1 MVNENLRVVISKKM
15 MKDGLLR
22 CLKRKNLERLSISE
36 LCRESQVN
44 RATFYNHYGSPK
56 DILTEICWDHARE
69 IQKIAEE
76 SKGASTE
83 ERLTKCLSYIYDNK
97 DSVLTIKDASVDEE
111 TTNANMEALIYGL
124 RQVMDVRSTV
134 DLDDTEYKLAT
145 TYYSR
150 AILYTICQWLTGEV
164 DKTPKEIAQFLMKL
178 TPAEI
183 YR

>member
-1 MVNENLRVVISKKM
+1 M
-15 MKDGLLR
+15 
-22 CLKRKNLERLSISE
+22 
-36 LCRESQVN
+36 
-44 RATFYNHYGSPK
+44 
-56 DILTEICWDHARE
+56 
-69 IQKIAEE
+69 
-76 SKGASTE
+76 
-83 ERLTKCLSYIYDNK
+83 TKCLSYIYDNK

-134 DLDDTEYKLAT
+134 DLDDAEYELAT

-164 DKTPKEIAQFLMKL
+164 DKTPKEIAQFLMKPP
-178 TPAEI
+178 PAEI